1 MKQSIK
7 YILPALLILLTLWS
21 CRSIKEESLYGGE
34 GEVQFKVKTDVRT
47 EVLSIS
53 TKAGGADPTY
63 SLEVYKGSNSEPV
76 VKFDDCTQMG
86 RLHLASGEY
95 RFVVQSGED
104 VAAEFESPYFRGE
117 KNITIIAGQVN
128 EISITASL
136 ANVRISSEMSQL
148 IKDNFSDY
156 SLTIAGRTIT
166 KKDMLEGRSLYISAT
181 SGTFSWILR
190 LTNNQG
196 AQSEFFQAVKNVEP
210 CSHYKFKFD
219 IDEMNPNEGSLMLDL
234 TVDTQLTHIDVDI
247 DISTEKHELPFMT
260 PATDFKLDQQ
270 QLVNEVVRGREFRID
285 LLASAGIKA
294 LKVRHTNSWLF
305 SRGVPY
311 TFDVASIG
319 QGSDREKINAAGI
332 DWSEALSTSRIA
344 FIDFTRLAAVAPLED
359 YKFYLTFID
368 NENQQ
373 VEHVFNFVVLPDQ
386 DHITNMP
393 KYGAKYAVFNGEWCT
408 LDKSDDLTFQYK
420 ERESSTWSSVPQ
432 ELIVLTGGKQFEARV
447 TGLTP
452 TTEYVVRTYAPSSG
466 EKQGQEVGF
475 TTFSAPEIPNLSFE
489 DEHWS
494 GNAWYPN
501 ASGGNSYW
509 ATGNEGVTMSPVS
522 QNSNAVSESADVVH
536 GKAIRMTSV
545 GIGFVLSPVK
555 FAAGNLFIGQYA
567 TDMIN
572 PINSVK
578 FGRPYTGR
586 PLALKG
592 WYKYHPRTIN
602 NNSYKGGVAGATG
615 TMDKCHIYISLENW
629 GTATARP
636 ANPNVIGYGEFKSDQ
651 TVTEYRQFTIPI
663 QYADQT
669 TPPTHAVI
677 AATASH
683 YGGLFCGGEGS
694 EMLIDEFELVWE

>member
-7 YILPALLILLTLWS
+7 YILPVLLMISILS
-21 CRSIKEESLYGGE
+21 GCRSIKDEPQYGGE

-47 EVLSIS
+47 EVVNVQ

-63 SLEVYKGSNSEPV
+63 SLKVYKGAATEPIV
-76 VKFDDCTQMG
+76 QFEDYTQMG
-86 RLHLASGEY
+86 RLRLAGGEY
-95 RFVVQSGED
+95 RFVVESGED

-117 KNITIIAGQVN
+117 KKITIIPGEVN
-128 EISITASL
+128 PISITASL

-156 SLTIAGRTIT
+156 SLTIAGKTIT

-196 AQSEFFQAVKNVEP
+196 SKSEFFQAVKDVVP

-219 IDEMNPNEGSLMLDL
+219 IDEMNPNEGSLILDL
-234 TVDTQLTHIDVDI
+234 TVDTQVTHIDVDI
-247 DISTEKHELPFMT
+247 DISIEKHELPFMT
-260 PATDFKLDQQ
+260 PTSGFKLDEQQ
-270 QLVNEVVRGREFRID
+270 IVNEIVRGRQFRID

-294 LKVRHTNSWLF
+294 LKIRHTNTWLL
-305 SRGVPY
+305 SQGVPY
-311 TFDVASIG
+311 TFDAVSMG
-319 QGSDREKINAAGI
+319 EGSDRDQISKAGI
-332 DWSEALSTSRIA
+332 EWSETINGERIA
-344 FIDFTRLAAVAPLED
+344 FIDFTKLAAVAPLED
-359 YKFYLTFID
+359 YKFYMTFID

-386 DHITNMP
+386 DHITKLP
-393 KYGAKYAVFNGEWCT
+393 EYGSKYAIFNGEWCT
-408 LDKSDDLTFQYK
+408 LDMPQGMTFQYK
-420 ERESSTWSSVPQ
+420 ERGSSAWISVPHDQ
-432 ELIVLTGGKQFEARV
+432 VSLTDGKKFRARV
-447 TGLTP
+447 KGLMP

-466 EKQGQEVGF
+466 EKQGQEVSF
-475 TTFSAPEIPNLSFE
+475 TTYAAPEIPNLSFE
-489 DEHWS
+489 EEHWS

-509 ATGNEGVTMSPVS
+509 ATGNEGVTKPPVS
-522 QNSNAVSESADVVH
+522 QSANATSESVDVYR

-545 GIGFVLSPVK
+545 GIGFGLSPVK
-555 FAAGNLFIGQYA
+555 FAAGNLFTGQYA

-578 FGRPYTGR
+578 LGRPYTGR
-586 PLALKG
+586 PLALRG
-592 WYKYHPRTIN
+592 WYKYSPVIIN

-629 GTATARP
+629 GTATVRP
-636 ANPNVIGYGEFKSDQ
+636 NNPNVVGYGEFKTDEK
-651 TVTEYRQFTIPI
+651 VTQYRQFNIPI
-663 QYADQT
+663 EYNSSST
-669 TPPTHAVI
+669 FPTHVVI

-694 EMLIDEFELVWE
+694 EMLIDEFELVWD